1 MGRIGA
7 HATVTG
13 GLATGGLAY
22 AAEVGAE
29 VIQVFVSNPRGWAAG
44 PGDASQDRALRESGV
59 PVFIHAP
66 YLINLGSGDPAVA
79 SKSAD
84 GIAHALRRGG
94 EIGARGVVVHTGSA
108 AGWAHPDHPDPG
120 AAAAQALG
128 QIAEI
133 VLPLLDKLGDDDPD
147 LLFEPMAGQGQMLC
161 ARAGDLAPYLTAVER
176 HPKAGICLDTCHMFA
191 AGHDLTAVGGV
202 AAMLDELVAAAGP
215 GRVRLVHANDSLLGC
230 GSKRDRHSALG
241 AGQIGTEP
249 FRALLAHPE
258 LADVPFVVETPGGK
272 AGHARDIATLKGL
285 RAA

>member
-1 MGRIGA
+1 MAIIGA

-22 AAEVGAE
+22 AAEVDAE

-44 PGDASQDRALRESGV
+44 PGDASQDRALRES
-59 PVFIHAP
+59 PLDVFIHAP

-84 GIAHALRRGG
+84 AIAHALRRGG

-108 AGWAHPDHPDPG
+108 AGWAHPD
-120 AAAAQALG
+120 AAAAHALG

-147 LLFEPMAGQGQMLC
+147 LLFEPMAGQGRMLC
-161 ARAGDLAPYLTAVER
+161 ARAGDLAPYLAAVER
-176 HPKAGICLDTCHMFA
+176 HPKAGICLDTCHLFA
-191 AGHDLTAVGGV
+191 AGHDLTAAGGV

-215 GRVRLVHANDSLLGC
+215 GRVGLVHANDSLLGC
-230 GSKRDRHSALG
+230 GSKRDRHEALG
-241 AGQIGTEP
+241 AGQLGTEP
-249 FRALLAHPE
+249 FRALLAHPA